1 MKSFVKRIVSVF
13 GVVLILGI
21 FVAPASAQSRDPF
34 EPLVKPALTGS
45 DGSGPALG
53 GTATTPPTVPS
64 GSSSRDGVPDTGF
77 DASVWAAAGYSLI
90 ALGLAAYA
98 YSWLAPPRVPRRTRS
113 LIHPF
118 GP

>member
-1 MKSFVKRIVSVF
+1 MKSFVKRAVSVF
-13 GVVLILGI
+13 GVVLIVGV

-34 EPLVKPALTGS
+34 EPLVQPALTGS
-45 DGSGPALG
+45 DGSAPVLG
-53 GTATTPPTVPS
+53 GTATNPPVVPS
-64 GSSSRDGVPDTGF
+64 GSSGRDGVPDTGF
-77 DASVWAAAGYSLI
+77 DASAWAAAGYSLI

-98 YSWLAPPRVPRRTRS
+98 YSRLAPPRVSRRTRW